1 MLSTKGIIDHDLN
14 DRIPSCTGS
23 NQLKH
28 CIHNPNKSEELVEV
42 FFRFIKTQ
50 QYLQFFNMLHIS
62 FYLIFQNCVQLKQNA

>member
-42 FFRFIKTQ
+42 SFDLQKPSNTYNFLICYISHFI
-50 QYLQFFNMLHIS
+50 LS
-62 FYLIFQNCVQLKQNA
+62 FKIVFS